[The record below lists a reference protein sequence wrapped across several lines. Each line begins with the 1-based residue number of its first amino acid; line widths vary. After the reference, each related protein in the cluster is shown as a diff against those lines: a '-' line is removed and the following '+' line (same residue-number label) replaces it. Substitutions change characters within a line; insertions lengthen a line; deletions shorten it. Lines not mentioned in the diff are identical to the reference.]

1 MHLWRFNHWL
11 SLLFDSPLRTTLR
24 RISQMSASRWQQRTS
39 PGPRLRP
46 TSRVL
51 RSGQRYLHYDCQLGL
66 LLITGCNES
75 CIDNMGS
82 VNLHGAKEIRCL
94 QRTGDVFSDMVDC
107 YPKET
112 RSRVMSKI
120 RSKQTQPEILLR
132 KCLWR
137 RGWKGYRINIKGP
150 PGKPDIVFRSQKVA
164 IFIDGCFWHKCPMC
178 FVEPKSNREY
188 WLPKIEKNVARDQVA
203 NEQLQ
208 KMGWKVIRIWEHEV
222 KEDVEKCAEK
232 IIKQICS
239 KNE

>member
-1 MHLWRFNHWL
+1 MI
-11 SLLFDSPLRTTLR
+11 R
-24 RISQMSASRWQQRTS
+24 R
-39 PGPRLRP
+39 
-46 TSRVL
+46 
-51 RSGQRYLHYDCQLGL
+51 
-66 LLITGCNES
+66 
-75 CIDNMGS
+75 
-82 VNLHGAKEIRCL
+82 L
-94 QRTGDVFSDMVDC
+94 QRTGEVFSDMVDC

-120 RSKQTQPEILLR
+120 RSKQTRPEILLR

-137 RGWKGYRINIKGP
+137 RGWRGYRINIKDL